1 MMIHED
7 PRENTREIND
17 GPHKPKDREKEIKSE
32 KENTEESYR
41 YTDWASF

>member
-7 PRENTREIND
+7 PRENTADID
-17 GPHKPKDREKEIKSE
+17 DDPHKPKDREKEIRQE
-32 KENTEESYR
+32 KEKAEESYR